1 MAAARTPGSW
11 RAAHETALQ
20 GSRAAVLDGISVTAG
35 EIIGVSEGKL
45 CACSKD
51 IKEVLVEILEE
62 MGAANRE
69 LISVYYGADVSE
81 PEAREIAIE
90 IESLYPDI
98 EVEVLYGGQA
108 IYQYILGA
116 E

>member
-1 MAAARTPGSW
+1 MLNTFNQVSSAEIAIAT
-11 RAAHETALQ
+11 
-20 GSRAAVLDGISVTAG
+20 RAAVLDGISVTAG

-45 CACSKD
+45 CISSKD
-51 IKEVLVEILEE
+51 IKEVIEEILKE

-81 PEAREIAIE
+81 PEAREIATQ

-98 EVEVLYGGQA
+98 EVEVLCGGQA